1 MALEHFWTKM
11 LGHFSKIWPIKE
23 EQEGEYIPQVVK
35 CASSGQFEKMVQAL
49 DELGQEVNITDS
61 HQHSA
66 LFYAAL
72 NGHKKCLKELLRRGA
87 DPNQ

>member
-1 MALEHFWTKM
+1 MS
-11 LGHFSKIWPIKE
+11 HFSKKWSKKE
-23 EQEGEYIPQVVK
+23 TKEGEFTPQVVK
-35 CASSGQFEKMVQAL
+35 CASSGQLEKMVQAL
-49 DELGQEVNITDS
+49 DELGEEVNSTD
-61 HQHSA
+61 HYQHSA

>member
-1 MALEHFWTKM
+1 MSLKNWCEEGTENVE
-11 LGHFSKIWPIKE
+11 SKE
-23 EQEGEYIPQVVK
+23 EGAIPQVVK
-35 CASSGQFEKMVQAL
+35 YASKGQFERMVQAL
-49 DELGQEVNITDS
+49 DVFAEPVNSTDS
-61 HQHSA
+61 HQRNA

>member
-1 MALEHFWTKM
+1 M
-11 LGHFSKIWPIKE
+11 SKNWHKKE
-23 EQEGEYIPQVVK
+23 EEVVGNEVIPLVVRYA
-35 CASSGQFEKMVQAL
+35 CRGQFEKMVQAL
-49 DELGQEVNITDS
+49 EELGESVNSTDC

-66 LFYAAL
+66 LFYASL